1 VSSRVTVV
9 VVTYN
14 SSDTIAD
21 CLASI
26 ELHGAGST
34 VIVVDNASSDAT
46 VQAIEACSLATLL
59 RSAENE
65 GFSKANNRA
74 LQLVETEFALL
85 LNPDAR
91 LTASTLPHLLSAA
104 DRHPK
109 GAVFGPRT
117 IHEDGGPQVS
127 FGPDLSLVSEYRQRR
142 LVKGVKAGVPWAV
155 AAWSDAS
162 AAERAVDWVS
172 GSCMLLRLAAARSV
186 AFFDERYFLYEEDAD
201 LCLRLRK
208 AGLEVLYVPQAVAI
222 HALGTSMAKSPAA
235 ARGAYDASHLLYYRL
250 HRPQWEA
257 AILKTMVALR
267 RRFT

>member
-1 VSSRVTVV
+1 MTPRVTVV

-14 SSDTIAD
+14 SADTIAD

-34 VIVVDNASSDAT
+34 AIVVDNASSDAT
-46 VQAIEACSLATLL
+46 AQAIRACSLATLL
-59 RSAENE
+59 RSDANE

-74 LQLVETEFALL
+74 LQVVETEFALL

-109 GAVFGPRT
+109 GAAFGPRT
-117 IHEDGGPQVS
+117 THEDGGPQVS
-127 FGPDLSLVSEYRQRR
+127 FGPDLNLVSEYRQRR

-162 AAERAVDWVS
+162 ASERSVDWVS
-172 GSCMLLRLAAARSV
+172 GSCMLLRMPAVRPLG
-186 AFFDERYFLYEEDAD
+186 FFDERYFLYEEDAD

-208 AGLEVLYVPQAVAI
+208 AGLEVVYVPPAVAI
-222 HALGTSMAKSPAA
+222 HALGTSMAKSPAS
-235 ARGAYDASHLLYYRL
+235 ARDAYDASHLLYYRL
-250 HRPQWEA
+250 HRPPWEE
-257 AILKTMVALR
+257 AILKVMVALR
-267 RRFT
+267 RRFS